1 MRTGVTLIDI
11 TRAADQLLAEGER
24 PTVDGVRKVLG
35 TGSPAT
41 VNNLLKEYYQALPTR
56 LNLPAAIATAAAEL
70 YQKIR
75 ETAQAEVAKQQETF
89 ARDLEND
96 RQKLASDRGAF
107 EADRASL
114 QQQVAAL
121 TIEKQGLL
129 EQLSGQ
135 HAKGLGLEKSLTEQT
150 ARAATA
156 ESRAQS
162 AIEERERAAAKHVA
176 EVTHLRE
183 QAEGNERHLLA
194 RIEDQKVQNKRIAS
208 EREKEAALAQARI
221 AALEAAASEAN
232 KALAATRSDLATAQ
246 RDLGQERGARAEA
259 ELTAS
264 NAQERWLKDQQL
276 WTAER
281 ERLKHEIAME
291 QSAIQQLRHDRDE
304 AIREAAR
311 QEGKVSAL
319 SAQLDDLRS
328 ELVALR
334 STSEAVLKPSQG
346 KLV

>member
-1 MRTGVTLIDI
+1 MRTGVTLTDI

-75 ETAQAEVAKQQETF
+75 ETAQAEVAEQQASF

-96 RQKLASDRGAF
+96 QQKLAADRSAF
-107 EADRASL
+107 ESDRASL
-114 QQQVAAL
+114 QQQLAAL
-121 TIEKQGLL
+121 TSEKQGLL
-129 EQLSGQ
+129 EQLSVQ
-135 HAKGLGLEKSLTEQT
+135 NTKVLGLERSLTEQT
-150 ARAATA
+150 ARAATE

-162 AIEERERAAAKHVA
+162 ATAERERAAIKHAA

-194 RIEDQKVQNKRIAS
+194 RIEDQKTQNKRIS
-208 EREKEAALAQARI
+208 NEREKEAAAAQARI
-221 AALEAAASEAN
+221 AALEVAASEAN
-232 KALAATRSDLATAQ
+232 KALAATRSDLATVQ
-246 RDLGQERGARAEA
+246 RDLAHERSVRVEA
-259 ELTAS
+259 ELAVS
-264 NAQERWLKDQQL
+264 NAQERLAKDQQH

-281 ERLKHEIAME
+281 ERLRGEIALE
-291 QSAIQQLRHDRDE
+291 QSAIKQLRQDRDE

-311 QEGKVSAL
+311 QEGKAAAL
-319 SAQLDDLRS
+319 LGQLEDLRS

-334 STSEAVLKPSQG
+334 TKSETAGKPTQG

>member
-75 ETAQAEVAKQQETF
+75 ETAQGEVAEQQEIF
-89 ARDLEND
+89 QRDLAAD
-96 RQKLASDRGAF
+96 REKLSADRSAF
-107 EADRASL
+107 ESDKTSL

-121 TIEKQGLL
+121 KSEKQGLQ
-129 EQLSGQ
+129 EQLSSIQ
-135 HAKGLGLEKSLTEQT
+135 TKVLGLERSLSEQT
-150 ARAATA
+150 ERAAAA
-156 ESRAQS
+156 ESRALS
-162 AIEERERAAAKHVA
+162 ATEERERATSKHAA
-176 EVTHLRE
+176 EVAHLRE

-194 RIEDQKVQNKRIAS
+194 RIEDQKTQTKRIAT
-208 EREKEAALAQARI
+208 EREKEAAAAQGRI
-221 AALEAAASEAN
+221 SALETSVSESS
-232 KALAATRSDLATAQ
+232 KLLAATRGDLATAH
-246 RDLGQERGARAEA
+246 RDLTREQSLRTEVEA
-259 ELTAS
+259 ALS
-264 NAQERWLKDQQL
+264 NAQERLTKEQQA
-276 WTAER
+276 WAAER
-281 ERLKHEIAME
+281 ERMKAELLLE
-291 QSAIQQLRHDRDE
+291 QSAIKHLRQERDDGM
-304 AIREAAR
+304 REAAR

-319 SAQLDDLRS
+319 LGQLDGVKS
-328 ELVALR
+328 ELAALR
-334 STSEAVLKPSQG
+334 DKSEAAVKPVQG

>member
-75 ETAQAEVAKQQETF
+75 ETAQAEVAEQQSSF

-96 RQKLASDRGAF
+96 RHKLASDRGAF
-107 EADRASL
+107 ESDRASL
-114 QQQVAAL
+114 QQQLAAL
-121 TIEKQGLL
+121 TSDKQGLL
-129 EQLSGQ
+129 EQLSVQ
-135 HAKGLGLEKSLTEQT
+135 NTKILGLEKSLNEQT

-162 AIEERERAAAKHVA
+162 ATEERERAATKHAA

-194 RIEDQKVQNKRIAS
+194 RIEDQKMQNKRISS
-208 EREKEAALAQARI
+208 EREKESAAAQTRI
-221 AALEAAASEAN
+221 AALEVAASEAN
-232 KALAATRSDLATAQ
+232 KALAAIRSDLATVQ
-246 RDLGQERGARAEA
+246 RDLAHERGVRAEA
-259 ELTAS
+259 ELAVS
-264 NAQERWLKDQQL
+264 NAQERLLKDQQL
-276 WTAER
+276 WTVER
-281 ERLKHEIAME
+281 ERLKGEIAFE
-291 QSAIQQLRHDRDE
+291 QSAIKQLRQDRDD

-311 QEGKVSAL
+311 QEGKATAL
-319 SAQLDDLRS
+319 LGQLEDLRG
-328 ELVALR
+328 ELA
-334 STSEAVLKPSQG
+334 AVRAKSDAAGKPVDG